1 MTMREMQI
9 FLEVARTLN
18 MSTAGKSLY
27 LSQSTVSQSILNIER
42 RYNVQLFRRQSKHLI
57 LTKQGKILQDYCH
70 QILELHRRLEYDL
83 QHTGEKSLRI
93 GTNLI
98 VARSIFGELWNA
110 YHLVCPD
117 VQTKVSLEENEALLL
132 KLQNFELY
140 SVIIDLE
147 CNIPELVCREIAD
160 DEYFLIC
167 GTKSHF
173 FNCKEARLADLKD
186 ENFFML
192 ARGNPTRDYFEQSF
206 HDHHL
211 EPRTIDFN
219 NIDII
224 KSKVIAN
231 EGISV
236 MASGQFKVEAKLG
249 YLRGISLP
257 EIKFRRH
264 FYEIHHKDLHILPH
278 IQSYLDTC
286 MFRSITEFS
295 CLNGTLF

>member
-18 MSTAGKSLY
+18 MSAAGKSLY
-27 LSQSTVSQSILNIER
+27 LSQSTVSQSILTIER

-57 LTKQGKILQDYCH
+57 LTKQGKVLQDYCR
-70 QILELHRRLEYDL
+70 QILELHRKLEYDL
-83 QHTGEKSLRI
+83 QHNNEKSLRI

-117 VQTKVSLEENEALLL
+117 VQTKVSLEEDEALLL
-132 KLQNFELY
+132 KLQNFELD
-140 SVIIDLE
+140 SVIIDSE
-147 CNIPELVCREIAD
+147 CSISELMCHEIAD

-167 GTKSHF
+167 GRGSRF
-173 FNCKEARLADLKD
+173 FDCEKAYLSDLKD
-186 ENFFML
+186 ENLFML
-192 ARGNPTRDYFEQSF
+192 ARGNPTRDYFEQAF

-211 EPRTIDFN
+211 EPHTIDFN

-249 YLRGISLP
+249 YLRGIPLP

-278 IQSYLDTC
+278 IQSYFDTC
-286 MFRSITEFS
+286 MFRSITKS
-295 CLNGTLF
+295 SYLNGTLF

>member
-132 KLQNFELY
+132 KLQNFELD
-140 SVIIDLE
+140 SVIIDRE

-264 FYEIHHKDLHILPH
+264 FYEIHH
-278 IQSYLDTC
+278 
-286 MFRSITEFS
+286 
-295 CLNGTLF
+295 